1 MNEQEQ
7 ITLSVKLQML
17 QARYASSIDNG
28 RFEEWPDYFVE
39 KCIYKV
45 TSVENVAL
53 GRRLGIIYADTR
65 GMLKDRV
72 LALREANIYEQHR
85 YQHIFGMPL
94 VLGRDADGVIEA
106 ETGFLVARIMR
117 DGQTVLFA
125 SGRYL
130 DKVEVAADG
139 SMLFR
144 EKIVVCNSSHV
155 HTLLAL
161 PL

>member
-1 MNEQEQ
+1 
-7 ITLSVKLQML
+7 ML
-17 QARYASSIDNG
+17 QTRYASSIDNG
-28 RFEEWPDYFVE
+28 RLEEWPEYFSE

-45 TSVENVAL
+45 TSEENLTL
-53 GRRLGIIYADTR
+53 GRPLGMIYADTR

-85 YQHIFGMPL
+85 YQHVLGMPL
-94 VLGRDADGVIEA
+94 VTGRAGDGVVEA
-106 ETGFLVARIMR
+106 ETGFLVARIMH
-117 DGQTVLFA
+117 DGQTILFA

-130 DKVEVAADG
+130 DKVEIAADG
-139 SMLFR
+139 SMMFR
-144 EKIVVCNSSHV
+144 EKVVVCSSSHV

>member
-7 ITLSVKLQML
+7 ITLAVKIQLL

-28 RFEEWPDYFVE
+28 RLEEWPGYFTE

-45 TSVENVAL
+45 TSEENVAL
-53 GRRLGIIYADTR
+53 GRPLGMIFADTR

-72 LALREANIYEQHR
+72 LSLREANIYEQHR
-85 YQHIFGMPL
+85 YQHLLGMPL
-94 VLGRDADGVIEA
+94 VLSRDDTGLLEV
-106 ETGFLVARIMR
+106 ETGFLVARVMR
-117 DGQTVLFA
+117 DGQTLLFA
-125 SGRYL
+125 NGRYR

-139 SMLFR
+139 SLLFR
-144 EKIVVCNSSHV
+144 EKIVICNSSNV